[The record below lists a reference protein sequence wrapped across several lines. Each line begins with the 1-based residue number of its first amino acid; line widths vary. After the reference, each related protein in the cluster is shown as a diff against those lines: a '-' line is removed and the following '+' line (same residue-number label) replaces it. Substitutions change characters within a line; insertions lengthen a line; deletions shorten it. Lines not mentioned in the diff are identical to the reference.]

1 MLRRSSTCPCNA
13 QSMPRFPH
21 ATSTSTLLLCWTYI
35 YIYDSEILPH
45 CFIHSPQHPIP
56 QEEAILMKSCI
67 CSPPWE
73 VLLLVAHYLDPKAL
87 AISSCVSRSWSISMS
102 SDHLWQPICSA
113 HFPSLCNLRAAD
125 PTVPYRR
132 LYAIGYVS
140 VKRRLRSPSKP
151 RLSLD
156 DVVFAIDVQCR
167 DSGIVTI
174 AKPASDLEPDPNGLF
189 RFDMEVCEPPRMA
202 KVLAGVRV
210 MWSVVLKG
218 WQGVFSMMEC
228 KRKGSFVP
236 DVEGWFSSELPA
248 PVCCSGRVGSGLVA
262 DLRLGFCGAEDGRG
276 GRVRVGKVGVG
287 VLSVV
292 SWRYVSV
299 DDALRYLQHF
309 LSPSHD

>member
-1 MLRRSSTCPCNA
+1 
-13 QSMPRFPH
+13 
-21 ATSTSTLLLCWTYI
+21 
-35 YIYDSEILPH
+35 
-45 CFIHSPQHPIP
+45 
-56 QEEAILMKSCI
+56 MKSCI

-202 KVLAGVRV
+202 KVLAG
-210 MWSVVLKG
+210 
-218 WQGVFSMMEC
+218 
-228 KRKGSFVP
+228 
-236 DVEGWFSSELPA
+236 GWFSSELPA

-262 DLRLGFCGAEDGRG
+262 DLRLGFCEAEDGRG